1 MQHSKATVDLLR
13 TAQDALA
20 RSGGLL
26 RCAVLCCAVLQCA
39 VLCQALLCCAALWQA
54 EPG

>member
-1 MQHSKATVDLLR
+1 MQHSKAAVDLLR

-26 RCAVLCCAVLQCA
+26 HRTGLVGDAWGCRRLARC
-39 VLCQALLCCAALWQA
+39 
-54 EPG
+54 